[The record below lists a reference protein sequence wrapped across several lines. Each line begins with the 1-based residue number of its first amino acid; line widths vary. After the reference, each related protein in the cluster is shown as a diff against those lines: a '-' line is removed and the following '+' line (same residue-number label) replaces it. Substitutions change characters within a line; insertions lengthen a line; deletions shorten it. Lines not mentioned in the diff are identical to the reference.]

1 MIYCFR
7 DKKTGM
13 ATEKHWT
20 VAELE
25 KRTRQDGSFVD
36 NDGVIWDRDYETEL
50 GVVSGC
56 SNWPMKSDAAGVH
69 PSQIKEASENAARK
83 GVPTRFDS
91 QTGQA
96 IFESRGHRQKYL
108 KAHGLRD
115 RNAGYGD

>member
-36 NDGVIWDRDYETEL
+36 NDGVIWD
-50 GVVSGC
+50 